1 MLSMRRVAALSLSLL
16 AALQG
21 AQSQLEIVVLEGD
34 RAVNDIRKR
43 TAREPVVEIRDA
55 AGRPVPGA
63 SVTFILPESGP
74 SGMLPNGSRLLTTTS
89 DEKGQAAAIGLRPNH
104 VAGEFQIRVTASH
117 QGQTASATLTQ
128 TNVGTP
134 PSRIPGKLIALL
146 ALGGGAATGVLIATG
161 GGAPSRGDG
170 PPARP
175 VITPGTPEVGRPR

>member
-1 MLSMRRVAALSLSLL
+1 MRRVAALALSLL
-16 AALQG
+16 VTLTG
-21 AQSQLEIVVLEGD
+21 AQSQLKIAVLEGD

-43 TAREPVVEIRDA
+43 TAREPVVEVRDA
-55 AGRPVPGA
+55 ADRPVTGA
-63 SVTFILPESGP
+63 SVTFLLPDSGP
-74 SGMLPNGSRLLTTTS
+74 SGVFPNGSRLVSTTT
-89 DEKGQAAAIGLRPNH
+89 DENGQAAAIGLRPNT
-104 VAGEFQIRVTASH
+104 VAGEFQIRVTASY

-170 PPARP
+170 QPARP

>member
-1 MLSMRRVAALSLSLL
+1 MRRVAALAVSLL
-16 AALQG
+16 VALAG
-21 AQSQLEIVVLEGD
+21 AQSQLKIVILEGD

-55 AGRPVPGA
+55 NERPVTGA
-63 SVTFILPESGP
+63 AVTFLLPESGP
-74 SGMLPNGSRLLTTTS
+74 SGILPNGSRIVSTVS
-89 DEKGQAAAIGLRPNH
+89 DEKGQAAAIGLRPNN

-134 PSRIPGKLIALL
+134 ASRIPGKLIAIL

-170 PPARP
+170 QPARP